1 MPLAP
6 PHAASHPKPMNEFFS
21 WNMLHNRPWDTQP
34 RLTDAETDE
43 LFELMA
49 DPALDDDAMTI
60 DMADGYLTAIAAGP
74 SPVPVHD
81 WLEDIF
87 AQPTLPL
94 PHDPARQQR
103 LLQLL
108 LHRYADIK
116 VALAVRPAEASPD
129 ALYTP
134 LSSQVAEGDCI
145 TPYKLNAKGER
156 KGDWELKDWAEGFR
170 RAVATD
176 EDWEPLMADPQA
188 AALLGPVVLYSM
200 GYNPDH
206 PEFQLEAESKE
217 LLPSLVVSVYGM
229 CDWWRDHRR
238 THGTDVTHSAHP
250 AALPTVRDTPKVGRN
265 DPCPCGSGKKF
276 KKCCG
281 A

>member
-1 MPLAP
+1 
-6 PHAASHPKPMNEFFS
+6 MNEFLS
-21 WNMLHNRPWDTQP
+21 WNLLHHRPWDTPP

-43 LFELMA
+43 LFELMG
-49 DPALDDDAMTI
+49 DPSLNDDAMSI
-60 DMADGYLTAIAAGP
+60 DMADGYMTAIAAGP
-74 SPVPVHD
+74 SPVLVHV

-108 LHRYADIK
+108 MHRYADIQA
-116 VALAVRPAEASPD
+116 ALAVRPAEASVD

-134 LSSQVAEGDCI
+134 LSSVVAEGDCI
-145 TPYKLNAKGER
+145 TPYQLNAQGDR
-156 KGDWELKDWAEGFR
+156 TGDWELKDWAEGFR

-176 EDWEPLMADPQA
+176 EEWEPLMADPQA
-188 AALLGPVVLYSM
+188 AALLAPVVLYAM
-200 GYNPDH
+200 GYNPDR
-206 PEFQLEAESKE
+206 PEFQVEAESEE
-217 LLPSLVVSVYGM
+217 LLPALIASVYGVR
-229 CDWWRDHRR
+229 DWWRSYWR
-238 THGTDVTHSAHP
+238 TRGARSAHP
-250 AALPTVRDTPKVGRN
+250 VNLPTVRDTPKVGRN